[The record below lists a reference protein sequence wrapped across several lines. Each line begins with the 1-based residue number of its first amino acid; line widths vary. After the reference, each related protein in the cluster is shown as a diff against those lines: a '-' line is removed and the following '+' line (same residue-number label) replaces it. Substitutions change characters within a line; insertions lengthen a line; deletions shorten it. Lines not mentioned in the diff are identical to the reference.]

1 MEKEIVEERVINT
14 AFADA
19 FKGRTKKQAV
29 EIIKYLKTIKSNEEM
44 LVIKHQLIK
53 SATST
58 AANYRAA
65 CRGKSKADFIA
76 KLGIVNEEADE
87 TVFWLEV
94 INDLDYKSD
103 QLEKLKKESE
113 EILKIVAKSIA
124 TSRSNYRNS
133 N

>member
-1 MEKEIVEERVINT
+1 MEERVINT
-14 AFADA
+14 DFADA
-19 FKGRTKKQAV
+19 FKGRTKRQAV
-29 EIIKYLKTIKSNEEM
+29 SIIKFLKTIKSNEEM

-94 INDLDYKSD
+94 ISDLDFKSE
-103 QLEKLKKESE
+103 QLEALKKESE

-124 TSRSNYRNS
+124 TSRNNYRNS

>member
-1 MEKEIVEERVINT
+1 MEVKTINT
-14 AFADA
+14 DFADA
-19 FKGRTKKQAV
+19 FKARTKKQAV
-29 EIIKYLKTIKSNEEM
+29 SIINYLKTIKSNEEM

-94 INDLDYKSD
+94 IK
-103 QLEKLKKESE
+103 
-113 EILKIVAKSIA
+113 
-124 TSRSNYRNS
+124 
-133 N
+133 

>member
-1 MEKEIVEERVINT
+1 MTENKINT
-14 AFADA
+14 DFADA
-19 FKGRTKKQAV
+19 FKLRTKKQAV
-29 EIIKYLKTIKSNEEM
+29 SIIKFLKKIKSNEEM

-94 INDLDYKSD
+94 IEELDYESD
-103 QLEKLKKESE
+103 ELNKLKKESE

-124 TSRSNYRNS
+124 TSRNNYKNL

>member
-1 MEKEIVEERVINT
+1 MEGKTINID
-14 AFADA
+14 FADA
-19 FKGRTKKQAV
+19 FKARTKTQAV
-29 EIIKYLKTIKSNEEM
+29 SIIKYLKTIKSNEEM

-94 INDLDYKSD
+94 INDLDYNSE
-103 QLEKLKKESE
+103 QLEKLKK
-113 EILKIVAKSIA
+113 KVKKF
-124 TSRSNYRNS
+124 
-133 N
+133 

>member
-1 MEKEIVEERVINT
+1 MEENRINT
-14 AFADA
+14 DFADA
-19 FKGRTKKQAV
+19 FKLRTKKQSVA
-29 EIIKYLKTIKSNEEM
+29 IIKFLKTIKSNEEM

-94 INDLDYKSD
+94 IEDLDYKSE
-103 QLEKLKKESE
+103 QLNLLKKESE

-124 TSRSNYRNS
+124 TSRSNYNK

>member
-1 MEKEIVEERVINT
+1 
-14 AFADA
+14 
-19 FKGRTKKQAV
+19 
-29 EIIKYLKTIKSNEEM
+29 M

-87 TVFWLEV
+87 TVFWLEL
-94 INDLDYKSD
+94 IEELEYKSD
-103 QLEKLKKESE
+103 QLEVLKNESG
-113 EILKIVAKSIA
+113 EILKIVARSLA
-124 TSRSNYRNS
+124 TSRDNYRN
-133 N
+133 NN

>member
-1 MEKEIVEERVINT
+1 
-14 AFADA
+14 
-19 FKGRTKKQAV
+19 
-29 EIIKYLKTIKSNEEM
+29 M

-94 INDLDYKSD
+94 IEDLDYKAE
-103 QLEKLKKESE
+103 QLTQLKQESE

-124 TSRSNYRNS
+124 TARNNYRHS
-133 N
+133 

>member
-1 MEKEIVEERVINT
+1 MEERVINT
-14 AFADA
+14 DFADA
-19 FKGRTKKQAV
+19 FKGRTKRQAV
-29 EIIKYLKTIKSNEEM
+29 SIIKYLKTIKSNEEM

-94 INDLDYKSD
+94 ISDLDFKSE
-103 QLEKLKKESE
+103 QLEMLKKESE

>member
-1 MEKEIVEERVINT
+1 MEEKTINT
-14 AFADA
+14 DFADA
-19 FKGRTKKQAV
+19 FKLRTRKQAV
-29 EIIKYLKTIKSNEEM
+29 SIIKFLKTIKYNDEM
-44 LVIKHQLIK
+44 QVIKHQLIK

-94 INDLDYKSD
+94 IEDLDYKTD
-103 QLEKLKKESE
+103 ELALLKKESE
-113 EILKIVAKSIA
+113 EILKVVAKSLA
-124 TSRSNYRNS
+124 TSRSNLRNL

>member
-1 MEKEIVEERVINT
+1 MEEKTINT

-19 FKGRTKKQAV
+19 FKLRTRKQAV
-29 EIIKYLKTIKSNEEM
+29 SIIKFLKTIKYNEEM
-44 LVIKHQLIK
+44 QVIKHQLIK

-94 INDLDYKSD
+94 IEDLDYKSTE
-103 QLEKLKKESE
+103 LTVLKKESE
-113 EILKIVAKSIA
+113 EILKVVAKSLA
-124 TSRSNYRNS
+124 TSRSNLKNV

>member
-1 MEKEIVEERVINT
+1 MEVNTINI

-19 FKGRTKKQAV
+19 FKARTKKQAV
-29 EIIKYLKTIKSNEEM
+29 SIIKYLKTIKSNEET

-76 KLGIVNEEADE
+76 KMGIVNEEADE

-94 INDLDYKSD
+94 LNDLDYKSEE
-103 QLEKLKKESE
+103 LEKLKNESE
-113 EILKIVAKSIA
+113 EILKIVAKSVA
-124 TSRSNYRNS
+124 TSRSNYKILNS
-133 N
+133 

>member
-1 MEKEIVEERVINT
+1 MDNNKINT
-14 AFADA
+14 DFADA
-19 FKGRTKKQAV
+19 FKERTKKQSV
-29 EIIKYLKTIKSNEEM
+29 SIIKFLKTIKSNEEII
-44 LVIKHQLIK
+44 VIKHQLIK

-65 CRGKSKADFIA
+65 CRAKSKADFIA

-94 INDLDYKSD
+94 LIDLDYKST
-103 QLEKLKKESE
+103 QLEQIKTESE

-124 TSRSNYRNS
+124 TSRNNYKNS
-133 N
+133 

>member
-1 MEKEIVEERVINT
+1 MEERVINT
-14 AFADA
+14 DFADA
-19 FKGRTKKQAV
+19 FKGRTKRQAV
-29 EIIKYLKTIKSNEEM
+29 SIIKFLKTIKSNEEM

-94 INDLDYKSD
+94 ISDLDFKSE
-103 QLEKLKKESE
+103 QLEMLKKESE

-124 TSRSNYRNS
+124 TSRNNYRNS

>member
-1 MEKEIVEERVINT
+1 MEERVINT
-14 AFADA
+14 DFADA
-19 FKGRTKKQAV
+19 FKSRTKRQAV
-29 EIIKYLKTIKSNEEM
+29 SIIKFLKTIKSNEEM

-94 INDLDYKSD
+94 ISDLDFKSE
-103 QLEKLKKESE
+103 QLEQLKKESE

>member
-1 MEKEIVEERVINT
+1 MEENKINT
-14 AFADA
+14 EFADA
-19 FKGRTKKQAV
+19 FKTRTKKQAV
-29 EIIKYLKTIKSNEEM
+29 AIIKFLRTIKTNDEIN
-44 LVIKHQLIK
+44 VIKHQLIK

-94 INDLDYKSD
+94 LEELEYKSEE
-103 QLEKLKKESE
+103 LSKLKIESE
-113 EILKIVAKSIA
+113 ELLKIVAKSIA
-124 TSRSNYRNS
+124 TARNNYNK
-133 N
+133 

>member
-1 MEKEIVEERVINT
+1 MEERKINT
-14 AFADA
+14 DFADA
-19 FKGRTKKQAV
+19 FKLRTKKQAV
-29 EIIKYLKTIKSNEEM
+29 SIIKFLKTIKSNQEM

-87 TVFWLEV
+87 TVFWLEL
-94 INDLDYKSD
+94 IEELEYKSD
-103 QLEKLKKESE
+103 QLEVLKNESG
-113 EILKIVAKSIA
+113 EILKIVARSLA
-124 TSRSNYRNS
+124 TSRDNYRN
-133 N
+133 NN